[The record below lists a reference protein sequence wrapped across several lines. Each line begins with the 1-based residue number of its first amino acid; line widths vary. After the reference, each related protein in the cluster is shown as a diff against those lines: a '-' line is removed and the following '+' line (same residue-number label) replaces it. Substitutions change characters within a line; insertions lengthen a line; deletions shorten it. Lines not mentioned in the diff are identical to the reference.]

1 MFSSPEILEY
11 HRKLLNLPAPWEV
24 RTVDMDMEKLSVTI
38 DVFWPA
44 QTLAP
49 CPQCQE
55 LGSVKDCKSRMWRH
69 LDTMQFKTF
78 LRCDVPRV
86 DCPEHGA
93 LQIFLPWSDPK
104 SRFTALFEKVAAEV
118 LRSCKNQTQAA
129 HLLRLSWKQIHR
141 IQCLAVE
148 KALALRKRE
157 PIVLLGMDEK
167 SFLKGH
173 RYVTVLNDLDKKRV
187 LDVAQNR
194 DEAAAKQVLACLSDT
209 QKDAV
214 EAVAMDMWE
223 PFKNVVEKQIPKAD
237 VVHDRFHIS
246 GYLTKAVDSVR
257 KGEHRDLM
265 KQGIKTLKGTKYLW
279 LTNQGNWDQKQ
290 RAQYR
295 EMKEICLK
303 VGRAFS
309 MKETFREFWSYSNR
323 GSAHSFFNWWYYWAT
338 HSRLKPMIEAAR
350 TLKRHVGNMLTYFR
364 HRISNAASE
373 GLNSKIQLIKAD
385 ARGFRNFENFRI
397 AILFH
402 CGGFQFLP
410 LKRA

>member
-1 MFSSPEILEY
+1 
-11 HRKLLNLPAPWEV
+11 
-24 RTVDMDMEKLSVTI
+24 
-38 DVFWPA
+38 
-44 QTLAP
+44 
-49 CPQCQE
+49 
-55 LGSVKDCKSRMWRH
+55 
-69 LDTMQFKTF
+69 
-78 LRCDVPRV
+78 
-86 DCPEHGA
+86 
-93 LQIFLPWSDPK
+93 
-104 SRFTALFEKVAAEV
+104 
-118 LRSCKNQTQAA
+118 
-129 HLLRLSWKQIHR
+129 
-141 IQCLAVE
+141 
-148 KALALRKRE
+148 
-157 PIVLLGMDEK
+157 MDEK

-246 GYLTKAVDSVR
+246 GYLTKAVDSDR
-257 KGEHRDLM
+257 KGEHRD
-265 KQGIKTLKGTKYLW
+265 

-338 HSRLKPMIEAAR
+338 HS
-350 TLKRHVGNMLTYFR
+350 
-364 HRISNAASE
+364 
-373 GLNSKIQLIKAD
+373 
-385 ARGFRNFENFRI
+385 
-397 AILFH
+397 
-402 CGGFQFLP
+402 
-410 LKRA
+410 